1 MSALAVGLAG
11 CASGQSADAPD
22 GSAAV
27 STVRPSPEAALDEC
41 STENLTVVNPGQLTV
56 AVVGPVEEPMFAAGK
71 PANGEGFESALVFS
85 LAEGL
90 GFSRMQVAWLPGT
103 LEQVDDTGAL
113 ATDSRRA
120 DFAVGQIT
128 APPPPGVD
136 FSVPYLIG
144 PGDDD
149 VHALAFVAGN
159 PLRAC
164 VDGVLISMAADG
176 QIDDLAATWL
186 VGSPWD
192 EALVGPSVTRVS

>member
-1 MSALAVGLAG
+1 VT
-11 CASGQSADAPD
+11 
-22 GSAAV
+22 
-27 STVRPSPEAALDEC
+27 TVRPSAEAALDEC

-56 AVVGPVEEPMFAAGK
+56 AVVGPVDEPMYVAGK

-90 GFSRMQVAWLPGT
+90 GFLRTQIAWLPGS
-103 LEQVDDTGAL
+103 LDDVADTGAL

-120 DFAVGQIT
+120 DFAIGQVS
-128 APPPPGVD
+128 APAPAGVEL
-136 FSVPYLIG
+136 SVPYLLG
-144 PGDDD
+144 PGDDEM
-149 VHALAFVAGN
+149 HALAFLAGN
-159 PLRAC
+159 PLRTC

>member
-1 MSALAVGLAG
+1 MLAVGLSA
-11 CASGQSADAPD
+11 CASAGVTDADDAPATVT
-22 GSAAV
+22 S
-27 STVRPSPEAALDEC
+27 VRPSPEAALDEC

-56 AVVGPVEEPMFAAGK
+56 AVVGPIEEPMYAAGK

-90 GFSRMQVAWLPGT
+90 GFRPTQVAWLPGT
-103 LEQVDDTGAL
+103 LEAVADTGAL

-120 DFAVGQIT
+120 DFAIGQVS
-128 APPPPGVD
+128 APAPSGVEL
-136 FSVPYLIG
+136 SVPYLRG
-144 PGDDD
+144 PGDDE

-159 PLRAC
+159 PLRTC

-176 QIDDLAATWL
+176 QIDGLAATWL